1 MGKDI
6 TAPPRT
12 RSGPAGQDRPAKPY
26 PDFPLFPHRN
36 GQWAKKIRGRFS
48 FFGPWRDPH
57 GALGQYLAQKD
68 ELHAGLVPRGAAA
81 AAAAGVAPAPG
92 APAAPGPQTP
102 TLRDLANHFLTA
114 KKRQMESG
122 ELGRRA
128 FHDYYKTCEAVLD
141 RLGNYRRLDDITT
154 GDLGVLRSS
163 LSQTR
168 GPVALTNQI
177 QRVRSLFKHGFES
190 GLLDRPMRFGT
201 EFRKPSKRAVRQA
214 RQARGQRLFDPAE
227 VKKLLGAAGVQM
239 RAMVLLGLNCGMGNT
254 DVASLPIDALD
265 LDAGVLAFPRTKTA
279 IPRRATLWPETVA
292 ALRAALGARPEPKAA
307 EDAGLVFV
315 TRFGRR
321 WVRVKAPG
329 PRAKESSQAVTV
341 DGVYLEFSKLLRS
354 CAIASRG
361 RGFYALR
368 HTFRTVADEVGDRP
382 AVDLVMGHQDGSDI
396 ATHYVERI
404 GDERLRRV
412 TQHVRSRLLVPPE
425 LSNRTDQTREQ

>member
-1 MGKDI
+1 
-6 TAPPRT
+6 
-12 RSGPAGQDRPAKPY
+12 
-26 PDFPLFPHRN
+26 
-36 GQWAKKIRGRFS
+36 
-48 FFGPWRDPH
+48 
-57 GALGQYLAQKD
+57 
-68 ELHAGLVPRGAAA
+68 
-81 AAAAGVAPAPG
+81 
-92 APAAPGPQTP
+92 
-102 TLRDLANHFLTA
+102 
-114 KKRQMESG
+114 
-122 ELGRRA
+122 
-128 FHDYYKTCEAVLD
+128 
-141 RLGNYRRLDDITT
+141 
-154 GDLGVLRSS
+154 
-163 LSQTR
+163 
-168 GPVALTNQI
+168 
-177 QRVRSLFKHGFES
+177 
-190 GLLDRPMRFGT
+190 
-201 EFRKPSKRAVRQA
+201 
-214 RQARGQRLFDPAE
+214 
-227 VKKLLGAAGVQM
+227 
-239 RAMVLLGLNCGMGNT
+239 
-254 DVASLPIDALD
+254 VASLPIDALD

-404 GDERLRRV
+404 GDERLLRI
-412 TQHVRSRLLVPPE
+412 THHVRQAMLGCGSAA
-425 LSNRTDQTREQ
+425 